1 MEFLMR
7 RARDR
12 GKAIGSSRVHQ
23 AARGRLFVQEAKDE
37 TLRRI
42 VRTAVF
48 ERVDDG
54 EPVPPLRDV
63 VLLSWKPDW
72 VTLTGFEEVADGP
85 LADPRLFQQTWQLE
99 PAALAEL
106 EQAERTIGLLVEQL
120 AQLGVV
126 VQTMPDHT
134 VRIRGARHERRAE

>member
-1 MEFLMR
+1 
-7 RARDR
+7 
-12 GKAIGSSRVHQ
+12 
-23 AARGRLFVQEAKDE
+23 
-37 TLRRI
+37 
-42 VRTAVF
+42 
-48 ERVDDG
+48 
-54 EPVPPLRDV
+54 
-63 VLLSWKPDW
+63 
-72 VTLTGFEEVADGP
+72 VADGP

-134 VRIRGARHERRAE
+134 VLIRGAHHERRPE